1 MIGIG
6 KKNDRISFNKITAL
20 FLVKEIQSKKIILKN
35 IPRCHFSALRFAEF
49 PRSQGKRVRISK
61 NFLCHIL
68 SYHIFIVNILVT
80 LHLELFWA
88 KNNIILCFQFPC
100 HFLLC

>member
-61 NFLCHIL
+61 NFFM
-68 SYHIFIVNILVT
+68 SYPVLPYFYSKYPSY
-80 LHLELFWA
+80 FA
-88 KNNIILCFQFPC
+88 FGA
-100 HFLLC
+100 LLGQK